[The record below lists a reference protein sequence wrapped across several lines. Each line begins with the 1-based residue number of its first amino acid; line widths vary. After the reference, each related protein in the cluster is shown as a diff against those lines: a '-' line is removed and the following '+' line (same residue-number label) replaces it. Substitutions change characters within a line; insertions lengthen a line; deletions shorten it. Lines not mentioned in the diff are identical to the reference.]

1 MPMFLTVQREVES
14 SPDSVPTYGQLPT
27 DEELQS
33 WVEEAQL
40 DPLLSIEITLRIVDK
55 AEIQSLNKTYRGQD
69 KPTNVLSF
77 SSDVPNGPAL
87 QVRGDI
93 LICADIVAE
102 EARRYGKR
110 LSDRWAH
117 MVVHGC
123 LHIQGFDHEE
133 EDEREFMEAEEVRV
147 LKGLGIHDPYQVN

>member
-1 MPMFLTVQREVES
+1 MFLTVQREVGS
-14 SPDSVPTYGQLPT
+14 SPDSVPVYGQLPS
-27 DEELQS
+27 DADLQN
-33 WVEEAQL
+33 WVEEAQV
-40 DPLLSIEITLRIVDK
+40 DPLLSIDITLRIVDK
-55 AEIQSLNKTYRGQD
+55 DEMQALNKQYRGLD

-77 SSDVPNGPAL
+77 SSELPDGSGLKLLA
-87 QVRGDI
+87 DI
-93 LICADIVAE
+93 VICAEIVAE

-133 EDEREFMEAEEVRV
+133 QDEREFMEAEEIRV
-147 LKGLGIHDPYQVN
+147 LKGLGIHDPYQLN

>member
-1 MPMFLTVQREVES
+1 MFLTVQHELES
-14 SPDSVPTYGQLPT
+14 SSDSVPTYGQLPT
-27 DEELQS
+27 DEEFQS

-55 AEIQSLNKTYRGQD
+55 VEIRNLNKMYRGSD

-77 SSDVPNGPAL
+77 TSDVPDGPAL
-87 QVRGDI
+87 RVLGDI
-93 LICADIVAE
+93 VICADIVAE
-102 EARRYGKR
+102 EARRYGIR

-123 LHIQGFDHEE
+123 LHVQGFDHEE
-133 EDEREFMEAEEVRV
+133 PDEREFMEAEEIRV